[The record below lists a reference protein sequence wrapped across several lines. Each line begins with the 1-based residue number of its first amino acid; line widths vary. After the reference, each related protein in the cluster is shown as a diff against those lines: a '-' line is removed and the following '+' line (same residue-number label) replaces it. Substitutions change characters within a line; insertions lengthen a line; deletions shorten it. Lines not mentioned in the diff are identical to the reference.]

1 MLRDGGEQLT
11 MGVFSTSTSLVRE
24 DAPRSSCKYPVSS
37 QSLTDA
43 PDMFISIGASEGPW
57 LRVGR
62 NERAMANDRT
72 TRLPRELGP
81 RLWTEAV

>member
-24 DAPRSSCKYPVSS
+24 DAPRSACKYPVSS

-57 LRVGR
+57 LRVGL
-62 NERAMANDRT
+62 ERTGDGERQNYAIAPGVGAGALD
-72 TRLPRELGP
+72 
-81 RLWTEAV
+81 